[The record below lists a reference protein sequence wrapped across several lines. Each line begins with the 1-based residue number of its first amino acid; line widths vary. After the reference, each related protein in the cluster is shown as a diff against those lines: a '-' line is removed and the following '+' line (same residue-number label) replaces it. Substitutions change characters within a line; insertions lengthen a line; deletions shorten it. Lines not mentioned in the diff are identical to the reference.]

1 MAVNNDQ
8 RRVTRRNI
16 FKYIYDA
23 GVPVSKPQISEALDL
38 SLPTVYKNI
47 TELLDE
53 GYIRYG
59 EMQKSTGGRPP
70 VAYEINSAFG
80 FSIGVAVSEN
90 HIRFIASDLSMKELG
105 YKRVSIC
112 SLNSSEIG
120 KQIREESRIFMEE
133 NGLEESRLIG
143 MGITIPGVIDHNT
156 DTVILSPTLKMKQM
170 NLGEVRSE
178 IPYHVI
184 VENDSTCGGYAEW
197 LSLPRDEWAKP
208 FVYLFL
214 ENGVGGAV
222 FLDGK
227 PYFGVNRRSAEFGHI
242 CVHPGG
248 RTCNCG
254 CKGCLEAYI
263 STGRFSHELGIQ
275 LEKFFREIEKGN
287 KEYRDMWED
296 GLSHL
301 AVAVCNLRLSYDCDI
316 VLGGTLTDFMSP
328 YMDFL
333 KKKVKENDPFDGEAD
348 FLRLGKYSRRA
359 GMRGVSWYV
368 NEEFIEQL

>member
-16 FKYIYDA
+16 FKYINDA
-23 GVPVSKPQISEALDL
+23 RTPVSKPQISEALDL

-53 GYIRYG
+53 GYIRNG

-70 VAYEINSAFG
+70 VAYETNNDFG

-90 HIRFIASDLSMKELG
+90 HIRLLASDFGMQELQ
-105 YKRVSIC
+105 YKRVPIR
-112 SLNSSEIG
+112 SLESAEIG
-120 KQIREESRIFMEE
+120 KQIREESRKFMKD
-133 NGLEESRLIG
+133 NGLEESHLIG
-143 MGITIPGVIDHNT
+143 MGITIPGVINRAT
-156 DTVILSPTLKMKQM
+156 DSVILSPTLKMKQM
-170 NLGEVRSE
+170 NLDQVRGE

-197 LSLPRDEWAKP
+197 LSLPRDERGKD
-208 FVYLFL
+208 FIYLFL
-214 ENGVGGAV
+214 ENGVGGAI

-227 PYFGVNRRSAEFGHI
+227 PYLGSNRRSAEFGHI
-242 CVHPGG
+242 CVQPEG
-248 RTCNCG
+248 RICNCG
-254 CKGCLEAYI
+254 CRGCLEAYI
-263 STGRFSHELGIQ
+263 STKRFSHELGIQ
-275 LEKFFREIEKGN
+275 LEEFFEEIDNGN
-287 KEYRDMWED
+287 EEYRLIWED

-301 AVAVCNLRLSYDCDI
+301 AIAINSLRLSYDCDI
-316 VLGGTLTDFMSP
+316 VLGGTLIDFMGP
-328 YMDFL
+328 YMDRL
-333 KKKVKENDPFDGEAD
+333 KETVLENNPFEKDAD